1 MFKRGLLLAAFA
13 ALSAMT
19 AIPAQAQNAD
29 GTSSADSAGWGA
41 LPRDL
46 WATTAPSGSPT
57 TKDCSKKSCIYLVN
71 LSNHRVTEFHYAIGK
86 AKDGGPAWSSNQFPD
101 NYDFYSKRWTM
112 WFPPKAMGCR
122 LDLKVV
128 MTVDGKNREESGTF
142 DVCAN
147 PTLLF
152 TIRDPLEK
160 GVEGKVTVDPVS
172 PNAPTTL
179 PAPEDKP

>member
-1 MFKRGLLLAAFA
+1 MIKRGFLLIAVASLAAV
-13 ALSAMT
+13 T
-19 AIPAQAQNAD
+19 AVPAQAQNAD
-29 GTSSADSAGWGA
+29 GATSADSAGWGT
-41 LPRDL
+41 LPRDE
-46 WATTAPSGSPT
+46 WATTAPSSSPT

-86 AKDGGPAWSSNQFPD
+86 AKNGGLAWSRNQFPD

-112 WFPPKAMGCR
+112 WFPPKEMGCR

-152 TIRDPLEK
+152 TIRDPFEK
-160 GVEGKVTVDPVS
+160 QVDGKVTVDPVS
-172 PNAPTTL
+172 PNAPTPL
-179 PAPEDKP
+179 APAAKP

>member
-1 MFKRGLLLAAFA
+1 MIRRGILLLALAPFA
-13 ALSAMT
+13 AAV
-19 AIPAQAQNAD
+19 PAYAQNAE
-29 GTSSADSAGWGA
+29 GSYGADNAGWGS
-41 LPRDL
+41 LPRDQ

-57 TKDCSKKSCIYLVN
+57 TRDCSKKSCIYLVN

-86 AKDGGPAWSSNQFPD
+86 ARDGNPEWSSNQFPD

-112 WFPPKAMGCR
+112 WLPPKAMGCR

-160 GVEGKVTVDPVS
+160 QVDGKVTVDPVS
-172 PNAPTTL
+172 PNAPTPPTS
-179 PAPEDKP
+179 PAKP